1 MATIIQETKLAGFA
15 GILPRTAAVDVL
27 ELEAAYEANRHRVYS
42 LSFWMTDNEITADE
56 VTRNVFLRVCMSSQP
71 ATPEAI
77 DRALIAELR
86 EQGPLG
92 VLTLE
97 CNECTEVVN
106 VRKNLLRVDLERAVV
121 QLPRTERLAFL
132 LHDVENYGHAHIAR
146 LLGLSEAESKC
157 AVHQA
162 RLRVRELVAQMS

>member
-1 MATIIQETKLAGFA
+1 MATIIQATKLAGLA
-15 GILPRTAAVDVL
+15 GYFPRAASAGLL
-27 ELEAAYEANRHRVYS
+27 ELEEAYEANRHRVYA

-56 VTRNVFLRVCMSSQP
+56 LTRNVFLRAFMSSQAP
-71 ATPEAI
+71 TPEAI

-92 VLTLE
+92 VLTLD
-97 CNECTEVVN
+97 CNQCTEVLN

-132 LHDVENYGHAHIAR
+132 LHDVESYGHAHIAR
-146 LLGLSEAESKC
+146 LLGLSEAESRC

-162 RLRVRELVAQMS
+162 RLRIRQLVADMS